1 MLPKKC
7 KKLTHNWDN
16 TNVTINRIRGGTVL
30 CTSGFSMYT
39 ERRPNKLPKWRQK
52 IFSADNLKAWILMDE
67 TSFAEF
73 FLHKPSLP
81 DSWFMII

>member
-1 MLPKKC
+1 
-7 KKLTHNWDN
+7 
-16 TNVTINRIRGGTVL
+16 
-30 CTSGFSMYT
+30 
-39 ERRPNKLPKWRQK
+39 
-52 IFSADNLKAWILMDE
+52 LMDE